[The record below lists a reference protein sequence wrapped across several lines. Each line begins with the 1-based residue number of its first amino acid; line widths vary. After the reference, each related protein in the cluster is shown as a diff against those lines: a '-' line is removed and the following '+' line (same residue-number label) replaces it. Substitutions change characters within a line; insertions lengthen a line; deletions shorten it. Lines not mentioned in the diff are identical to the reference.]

1 VETLYR
7 AGLSNAVSA
16 TVLALVVAC
25 LGRVLG
31 RRPAVLH
38 CLWMLVLLKLVTP
51 SIYEVPVPW
60 PESSSAAEES
70 ASALDVVLLERVR
83 EMVGPDNPDDVVD
96 DQLACSAGLFGEGN
110 ANSARSWLGELSSI
124 DWMRLASVIWIA
136 GAVTTLVVSIGRIR
150 RFRLLL
156 RDARPAD
163 DEIQEWVDE
172 LAASLGVD
180 CPPSVWWIDGKL
192 SPMVWSLGWRPR
204 LILPTELWKGLDD
217 HQRSTLIIH
226 ELAHLRRGDHHLRLF
241 ELLVTALYWWHPVLW
256 WARQAL
262 RDVEEQCCDAWVV
275 WAAPD
280 AARSYAETLLETLD
294 FLNQSDLAEPLL
306 ASGFGKVQHLRKRL
320 TMIMSGTTPRM
331 LGIWGTLGSLGLAVV
346 LLPVNATWAQTPE
359 EKQEIR
365 VIVKTDDDAA
375 VSNDTVT
382 AVVAPVE
389 LTEAVTAIEP
399 AKKEQ
404 FSFVFKTDDSAS
416 VIAAGSL
423 DEAVKK
429 LHEQIE
435 QIAKKSPQS
444 DKDKTRQKALE
455 SALKELKGAIGKI
468 KQSDVVGDNVNSQK
482 NVRRVVVRNVAEGK
496 KIGPEAKA
504 EIGKALD
511 KVKQLAQELQS
522 KQKELR
528 EAQRNLSQ
536 LQGKIMAKT
545 FIIKDGKLGE
555 ANSLNLAPLKPM
567 GQMGGMG
574 VMTPSNAIERRV
586 TVRRDADS
594 GEKRLENLEKKL
606 EKLLDEV
613 SALKKERAK

>member
-51 SIYEVPVPW
+51 PIYEVPVPW
-60 PESSSAAEES
+60 PESSSAADES
-70 ASALDVVLLERVR
+70 ASALEVVLSERVR
-83 EMVGPDNPDDVVD
+83 EMVGPPNPDVVVD
-96 DQLACSAGLFGEGN
+96 EQLACSAGLLGEGN
-110 ANSARSWLGELSSI
+110 AHSARSWLGGWSSI
-124 DWMRLASVIWIA
+124 DWMRLASTIWIA
-136 GAVTTLVVSIGRIR
+136 GAVMTLVVSIGRIR

-217 HQRSTLIIH
+217 HQRATLVIH
-226 ELAHLRRGDHHLRLF
+226 ELAHLRRGDHHVRLF

-331 LGIWGTLGSLGLAVV
+331 LGLWGTLGSLGLAVV
-346 LLPVNATWAQTPE
+346 LLPVNPTWAQKPE
-359 EKQEIR
+359 EKKEVR
-365 VIVKTDDDAA
+365 VLVKTNDDASDSA
-375 VSNDTVT
+375 DTVAT
-382 AVVAPVE
+382 IVNDSPVE
-389 LTEAVTAIEP
+389 LTAVVTAVEAADPGRIF
-399 AKKEQ
+399 ANIVVN
-404 FSFVFKTDDSAS
+404 SDDAAS
-416 VIAAGSL
+416 VIAASPL
-423 DEAVKK
+423 EEAVKK
-429 LHEQIE
+429 LNEQIKE
-435 QIAKKSPQS
+435 IDKKSDQS
-444 DKDKTRQKALE
+444 DKDKARRKALE
-455 SALKELKGAIGKI
+455 SALKELKSAVGKI
-468 KQSDVVGDNVNSQK
+468 KDSDAVGDKAKLQQ
-482 NVRRVVVRNVAEGK
+482 NVRRVVVRHVEDIQKMSA
-496 KIGPEAKA
+496 EAKA
-504 EIGKALD
+504 EIDKASA
-511 KVKQLAQELQS
+511 KVKELAQELQS

-528 EAQRNLSQ
+528 EAQHKLSQ
-536 LQGKIMAKT
+536 LQGKLRAATVVARVNTREMKPHDLT
-545 FIIKDGKLGE
+545 E
-555 ANSLNLAPLKPM
+555 APT
-567 GQMGGMG
+567 G
-574 VMTPSNAIERRV
+574 RF
-586 TVRRDADS
+586 TVHRDAD
-594 GEKRLENLEKKL
+594 GGQKRIDELEKKL
-606 EKLLDEV
+606 EKLLEEV
-613 SALKKERAK
+613 SALKKDRAK